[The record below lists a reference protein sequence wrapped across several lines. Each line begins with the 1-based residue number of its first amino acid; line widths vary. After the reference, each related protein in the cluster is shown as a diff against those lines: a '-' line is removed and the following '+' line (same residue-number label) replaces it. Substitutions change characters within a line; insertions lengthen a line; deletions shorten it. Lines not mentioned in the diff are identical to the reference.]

1 MGTDQPSPK
10 RGLSPVYARDPQVDR
25 SLRYSVRDG
34 VAWSLMFGAGESYLQ
49 AFAVF
54 LKATT
59 AQITLLTAVP
69 LLLGSVAQLASAWV
83 AGQAIR
89 RKALIFAGVALQSLA
104 WLPIIALAFIPLEA
118 SIALLIAAVTL
129 YYIGGQFA
137 APPWSSLISDL
148 VPERRRGR
156 FFGRRTQLMSI
167 MTFASLTVAGLA
179 LELSEQRALAHWGFA
194 GIFGI
199 ALVAR
204 LYSLEQLMRMHEPLA
219 RLAPLTLPPLERL
232 LERVHGS
239 DFGRFAL
246 FVAFMNL
253 AVAIASPF
261 FTLYMLRDLDFS
273 YLEFTAAT
281 AFGVLMQFAALN
293 LWGRLSD
300 VFGNLRVVQVTSIVF
315 PALPVLWVLFPN
327 FWAILVFQFIGGI
340 VWAGFSLAAGNFLYD
355 VALPEKRAAYS
366 AVHQALSNTAVFAG
380 ALLGGFL
387 ATHAPRELQ
396 IGGYTFVFASG
407 LWLALCASSVA
418 RAVVIAV
425 FLRGLRETRLVRPIS
440 PTALAIRVIRANV
453 LAEWLFELL
462 PGRKRPP
469 KDRPPPPEKPL

>member
-1 MGTDQPSPK
+1 MYS
-10 RGLSPVYARDPQVDR
+10 RDPDINR
-25 SLRYSVRDG
+25 SLNYSVRDG

-59 AQITLLTAVP
+59 AQITALTALP

-83 AGQAIR
+83 AGQSIA
-89 RKALIFAGVALQSLA
+89 RKTLIFAGVLLQSAA
-104 WLPIIALAFIPLEA
+104 WLPIIALAVVPVEA
-118 SIALLIAAVTL
+118 SVTLLIAAVVL

-167 MTFASLTVAGLA
+167 MTFASLTAAGLA
-179 LELSEQRALAHWGFA
+179 LEFFEQRALAHWGFA
-194 GIFGI
+194 GIFTV

-204 LYSLEQLMRMHEPLA
+204 LYSLAQLMGMHEPLA
-219 RLAPLTLPPLERL
+219 RLAPFTLPPLAGL
-232 LERVHGS
+232 LERLRGS
-239 DFGRFAL
+239 DFTRFAL
-246 FVAFMNL
+246 FIGFMNF

-261 FTLYMLRDLDFS
+261 FTLYMLRDLQFS

-281 AFGVLMQFAALN
+281 AFSVLMQFAALN

-300 VFGNLRVVQVTSIVF
+300 VFGNLRVVQVTSIMF
-315 PALPVLWVLFPN
+315 PAFPILWVLFPN
-327 FWAILVFQFIGGI
+327 FWAILLFQFFGG
-340 VWAGFSLAAGNFLYD
+340 VAWAGFSLAAGNFLYD
-355 VALPEKRAAYS
+355 VAPPEKRAAYS
-366 AVHQALSNTAVFAG
+366 AVHQALSNTAVFGG

-387 ATHAPRELQ
+387 ATHAPHELQ
-396 IGGYTFVFASG
+396 LGGYTVAFASG
-407 LWLALCASSVA
+407 VWLALCASSVA

-425 FLRGLRETRLVRPIS
+425 FLRRLRETRLVRPIS
-440 PTALAIRVIRANV
+440 ATALAIRVIRANV

-462 PGRKRPP
+462 PGRKRTP
-469 KDRPPPPEKPL
+469 KDRPPPPGGSG

>member
-1 MGTDQPSPK
+1 MYS
-10 RGLSPVYARDPQVDR
+10 RDPDINR
-25 SLRYSVRDG
+25 SLNYSVRDG

-59 AQITLLTAVP
+59 AQITALSAVP
-69 LLLGSVAQLASAWV
+69 LLLGSIAQLASARV
-83 AGQAIR
+83 AGYAVR
-89 RKALIFAGVALQSLA
+89 RKTLIFAGVVLQSLA
-104 WLPIIALAFIPLEA
+104 WLPIIALAVVPVEA
-118 SIALLIAAVTL
+118 SVTLLIAAVVL

-167 MTFASLTVAGLA
+167 MTFASLSAAGLA
-179 LELSEQRALAHWGFA
+179 LEFFEQRALAHWGFA
-194 GIFGI
+194 AIFAV

-204 LYSLEQLMRMHEPLA
+204 LYSLAQLMGMHEPLA
-219 RLAPLTLPPLERL
+219 RLAPLTLPPLAGL
-232 LERVHGS
+232 LERMRGS
-239 DFGRFAL
+239 NFARFAL

-261 FTLYMLRDLDFS
+261 YTLYMLRDLRFS
-273 YLEFTAAT
+273 YLEFTAAS
-281 AFGVLMQFAALN
+281 AFSVLMQFAALN

-300 VFGNLRVVQVTSIVF
+300 VFGNLRVVQITSIMF
-315 PALPVLWVLFPN
+315 PAFPILWVLFPN
-327 FWAILVFQFIGGI
+327 FWAILVFQFFGG
-340 VWAGFSLAAGNFLYD
+340 VAWAGFSLAAGNFLYD
-355 VALPEKRAAYS
+355 VAPPEKRAAYS
-366 AVHQALSNTAVFAG
+366 AVHQALSNTAVFGG

-387 ATHAPRELQ
+387 ATHAPHELEL
-396 IGGYTFVFASG
+396 GGYTAVFASG
-407 LWLALCASSVA
+407 VWLALCASGVA

-425 FLRGLRETRLVRPIS
+425 FLRRLRETRPVRPIS
-440 PTALAIRVIRANV
+440 ATALAIRVMRANV

-462 PGRKRPP
+462 PGRKRTP
-469 KDRPPPPEKPL
+469 KDRPPPPGGSG

>member
-1 MGTDQPSPK
+1 MKYRYS
-10 RGLSPVYARDPQVDR
+10 RDPQVDR

-59 AQITLLTAVP
+59 AQITLLSALP
-69 LLLGSVAQLASAWV
+69 SLFGSVAQLASAWV
-83 AGQAIR
+83 AGYSIP
-89 RKALIFAGVALQSLA
+89 RKSLIFAGVLLQSAA
-104 WLPIIALAFIPLEA
+104 WLPIIALAFVPVET
-118 SIALLIAAVTL
+118 SVALLIAAVVL

-167 MTFASLTVAGLA
+167 MTFASLTAAGLA

-194 GIFGI
+194 VIFAI
-199 ALVAR
+199 ALAAR
-204 LYSLEQLMRMHEPLA
+204 LYSLSQLMGMHEPLA
-219 RLAPLTLPPLERL
+219 RIAPFTLPPLRGML
-232 LERVHGS
+232 ARMRGS
-239 DFGRFAL
+239 DFTRFAL
-246 FVAFMNL
+246 FVGFMNL

-261 FTLYMLRDLDFS
+261 FTLYMLRDLEFS
-273 YLEFTAAT
+273 YLEFTVVNS
-281 AFGVLMQFAALN
+281 FYVLMQFAALN

-300 VFGNLRVVQVTSIVF
+300 IFGNLRVVQITSVVF
-315 PALPVLWVLFPN
+315 PALPIAWVLFPN
-327 FWAILVFQFIGGI
+327 FWAILVIQFIGGI
-340 VWAGFSLAAGNFLYD
+340 AWAGFGLAAGNFLYD
-355 VALPEKRAAYS
+355 VVPPERRAAYS
-366 AVHQALSNTAVFAG
+366 AVHQTISNTAVFGG
-380 ALLGGFL
+380 ALLGGLL

-396 IGGYTFVFASG
+396 LAGYTIAFTSG

-418 RAVVIAV
+418 RALVIAV
-425 FLRGLRETRLVRPIS
+425 FLPGLRETRLVRPIS

-462 PGRKRPP
+462 PARRRRPKNGSEKQEDRGEDRK
-469 KDRPPPPEKPL
+469 